1 MQKWYKTARRGSGI
15 LESQKKVLEEKG
27 QAVEGC
33 RAQGAAQLDCVFG
46 EKLVER
52 KKLRCVMS
60 VIQTETIGVGGMES

>member
-33 RAQGAAQLDCVFG
+33 RTQRAAQLDCVFG

-60 VIQTETIGVGGMES
+60 VIQTETIRVGGMES